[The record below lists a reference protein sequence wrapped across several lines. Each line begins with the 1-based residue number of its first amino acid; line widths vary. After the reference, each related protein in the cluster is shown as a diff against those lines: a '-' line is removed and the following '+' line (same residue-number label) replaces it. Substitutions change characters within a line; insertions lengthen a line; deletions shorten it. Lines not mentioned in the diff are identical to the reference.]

1 MEQVDLKAMRIKYA
15 PISSRKCVVCGG
27 TMSEMSSNHGLLV
40 LGCNAPRNID
50 TDAFEAKHFQK
61 SLFTVTAAVPVGDP
75 SVLALCDELEALRAK
90 VAAAPEVLRE
100 WPAKMEDA
108 LGEWLL
114 CLHGA
119 RAPRG
124 EFEANG
130 NRKPLFR
137 DEEGDIWPAHEFEP
151 GEFFVRAP

>member
-1 MEQVDLKAMRIKYA
+1 MSAVLMEGAPVTPVDPEEMRKKHSGGARECEYA
-15 PISSRKCVVCGG
+15 ECASPVPTC
-27 TMSEMSSNHGLLV
+27 H
-40 LGCNAPRNID
+40 
-50 TDAFEAKHFQK
+50 DASA
-61 SLFTVTAAVPVGDP
+61 D
-75 SVLALCDELEALRAK
+75 VLALCDEVEALRAK
-90 VAAAPEVLRE
+90 VVAAPEVLRE
-100 WPAKMEDA
+100 WPAKVEDA
-108 LGEWLL
+108 LGEWFL

-151 GEFFVRAP
+151 GEFFVRCP